1 MPHDPTITPLFT
13 TTDPFELDGYL
24 HVEVGDEVLGGFL
37 GRDEETRKD
46 ERAQR
51 VVEAAM
57 RRHGPRLGKGAKA
70 ALEYDLWQ
78 GMTWVRT
85 QFDPSRGRFSSLAR
99 SVERTV
105 IRRFYQKKEHTPRNL
120 LRELDDEK
128 DRAQA
133 QRDDTSMVRYLARWK
148 KRLSQLQRGHGRRAR
163 RWNVPGLDA
172 EELRDRL
179 AVDLLAAVKNK
190 DFEDGEFDRAGSE
203 STFIYLA
210 KRVDKLKRG
219 RLFVDILSYN
229 FGAEDDVTALAHHA
243 PSPESLAIHR
253 DAGLVAKEIFARA
266 SELGLSRTQMRWIKA
281 FMLEARGAAQ
291 NNTKINAARVAA
303 NMGRDRASAS
313 RMLKSIAAQIS
324 ASYGDK
330 EDLLP

>member
-1 MPHDPTITPLFT
+1 MPHDPTIAPLFAT
-13 TTDPFELDGYL
+13 TEPFELDGYL
-24 HVEVGDEVLGGFL
+24 HVEVGDDVLGGFL

-51 VVEAAM
+51 VVESAM

-105 IRRFYQKKEHTPRNL
+105 IRRFYQTHTPRNL
-120 LRELDDEK
+120 RRELDDEK

-133 QRDDTSMVRYLARWK
+133 RRDDAAMVRYLARWK
-148 KRLSQLQRGHGRRAR
+148 KRLSQLQRGRG
-163 RWNVPGLDA
+163 RWNVPGIDA

-179 AVDLLAAVKNK
+179 TVDLLAAIKNK

-253 DAGLVAKEIFARA
+253 DAGLLAKEIFARA
-266 SELGLSRTQMRWIKA
+266 SELGLSRTQMRWLKA

-291 NNTKINAARVAA
+291 DNTKINAARVAA
-303 NMGRDRASAS
+303 NMDRDRASAS
-313 RMLKSIAAQIS
+313 RMLKSIAARIC